1 MNCSICGSGKEKQQV
16 YCTMCKS
23 WHCASHF
30 NSALISSPGRLVH
43 SPMIVDG
50 HVDVHGMNA
59 LAVFRGKHIDLSL
72 AKIGIEEYS
81 VSATGGI
88 LGSVRKTED
97 MLLPWK
103 AYVGGD
109 VVGERVSP
117 AGAVGCVVQAVC

>member
-1 MNCSICGSGKEKQQV
+1 
-16 YCTMCKS
+16 
-23 WHCASHF
+23 
-30 NSALISSPGRLVH
+30 
-43 SPMIVDG
+43 MIVDG